1 MKFRQSK
8 TFQSSGENGCA
19 INTGKKDYTNANSQ
33 EPFKSA
39 KGAFVRYRTNP
50 AKIDI
55 HQYLKVR
62 ASIFRSVL
70 RKIKTGLENPT
81 RFSMV
86 QNK

>member
-1 MKFRQSK
+1 MKFRQSES
-8 TFQSSGENGCA
+8 FQSSGKNGCA

-39 KGAFVRYRTNP
+39 KGALVRYRTNP
-50 AKIDI
+50 AKIET

-70 RKIKTGLENPT
+70 RTNKNRAGKSNPV
-81 RFSMV
+81 FNGSE
-86 QNK
+86 